1 MSKLVKSTAAGIGL
15 LFATAAQATSL
26 DSDPNMQLGG
36 LPVTRHQA
44 ALMKSATLKVKQ
56 DLSTPSA
63 QLAAEPPEAKVDPAL
78 FGQFPATVHQA
89 ELGLARARSSP
100 RED

>member
-1 MSKLVKSTAAGIGL
+1 MSKLVKSTAAVIV
-15 LFATAAQATSL
+15 FATTAQAASSG
-26 DSDPNMQLGG
+26 SDPNMQLGG

-44 ALMKSATLKVKQ
+44 AVMKSATLEVKQ

-63 QLAAEPPEAKVDPAL
+63 QLAAEPPEGKVDPAL

-89 ELGLARARSSP
+89 ELGLARARSSA
-100 RED
+100 REE